1 MCANFQVI
9 GRFAFRTNPANFL
22 HFEHKKEHLE
32 CRPFVESF
40 CVLVVF
46 FPFKSLIE
54 KETVE
59 ASSNFC

>member
-9 GRFAFRTNPANFL
+9 GGSGFRKNPANFL
-22 HFEHKKEHLE
+22 HLKHKKEHLE
-32 CRPFVESF
+32 SSPFVESF
-40 CVLVVF
+40 FVLVVF

-54 KETVE
+54 KEAVE

>member
-1 MCANFQVI
+1 MREFSSH
-9 GRFAFRTNPANFL
+9 RENFL
-22 HFEHKKEHLE
+22 HLKHKKEHLE
-32 CRPFVESF
+32 CSPFVESF
-40 CVLVVF
+40 FALVDF